1 MVSKKEL
8 PRKVSGWKTEW
19 SAKKS
24 QSTGFKAEESP
35 TDSSSLEEFYWHSR
49 NGRWCTSVLHRGTE
63 VLYSLQI
70 KRKGM
75 SRKSVGIEIIF

>member
-1 MVSKKEL
+1 MVVGVHLFCIGDFVE
-8 PRKVSGWKTEW
+8 T
-19 SAKKS
+19 
-24 QSTGFKAEESP
+24 
-35 TDSSSLEEFYWHSR
+35 
-49 NGRWCTSVLHRGTE
+49 TE

>member
-24 QSTGFKAEESP
+24 QSTGFMAEESP

-49 NGRWCTSVLHRGTE
+49 NGRWCTSVLHRG
-63 VLYSLQI
+63 LC
-70 KRKGM
+70 
-75 SRKSVGIEIIF
+75 